1 MLFFNEVTQFQ
12 AFYVNSFLSHSQF
25 MNLLDVKNLSVRF
38 SPAGRPVVD
47 AVQGISFAIKPKQ
60 ILALVGEGSLK
71 VF

>member
-1 MLFFNEVTQFQ
+1 
-12 AFYVNSFLSHSQF
+12 